1 MGWERMSPRDSGRC
15 KGPEV
20 HMSESCSRD
29 SKAANMTGVASGRD
43 GEEGQ
48 SQAWV
53 IRGREDRALVP
64 SGDCGRR

>member
-1 MGWERMSPRDSGRC
+1 
-15 KGPEV
+15 
-20 HMSESCSRD
+20 MSESCSRD